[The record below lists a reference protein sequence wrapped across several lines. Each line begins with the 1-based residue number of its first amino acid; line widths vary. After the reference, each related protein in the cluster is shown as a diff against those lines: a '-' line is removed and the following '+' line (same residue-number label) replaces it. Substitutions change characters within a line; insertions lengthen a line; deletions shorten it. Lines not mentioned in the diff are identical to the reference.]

1 MVEKFKIGDRVCCP
15 DEYGS
20 TILEVVKINPFDP
33 DWLWARREWWPAH
46 WKPDLFHVS
55 QLIHRDQALNAH

>member
-20 TILEVVKINPFDP
+20 TILEVVKINPFDEE
-33 DWLWARREWWPAH
+33 WLWAKADFWV
-46 WKPDLFHVS
+46 KPDYFH
-55 QLIHRDQALNAH
+55 IHYLRRSE